1 MSKINLL
8 SKQVADL
15 IAAGEVVERPA
26 SVVKEILENAIDA
39 EATVITVEIK
49 NGGIGFIRVTDNGTG
64 IGKEDIP
71 KAFKSHATSK
81 ISSAD
86 DLHSIT
92 SLSFRGEALA
102 SIAAVARVEML
113 TKTQDDDSGYRYC
126 IEGGE
131 ETYFDEAGCPKGTTI
146 IVRDLF
152 FNTPARMKFLRKDVA
167 EANAVA
173 SVVDK
178 IALSHPEVS
187 FRFIRDGKQVLLT
200 PGDGDLYQTVYS
212 VFGKDFASDLIPADY
227 TLDNIRVSGYVSKPS
242 ASRPNRNM
250 QYFFLNGRQ
259 IKTPT
264 GSSALSEAYKH
275 SIASGKFP
283 CCVLNIE
290 ASPEFVDVN
299 VHPAK
304 TEVRFVNDKPVF
316 SAVYYCAKNAVDG
329 VVDRPSITVTK
340 KDVADF
346 LAPPEPPE
354 QINLTEQPKGIF
366 AETSRPFTPVRKA
379 DIDIEYDEEDE
390 AAEPAVEKTAVEQ
403 SLFEAPKPYSAD
415 NEEQIAEKAEE
426 KEADEPESVEE
437 QIPVIKQE
445 PPKVRLSEPEEF
457 WTVKG
462 ELFGTYILVE
472 MAEKI
477 ILIDKHAA
485 HERIIFN
492 KLLNEDRDQATQLL
506 LEPIVVLLSKPEY
519 DVLIENIGLMRDAG
533 FEVEDFGSGSVL
545 VRECPMSVQ
554 AGEVKDIVIE
564 LAGYLLQNRT
574 ILLSE
579 KLEWL
584 LTSIACRAAIK
595 AGDFTSEKEREQF
608 VQTLM
613 QMPEVRHC
621 PHGRPVMVEM
631 LKSEIE
637 KSFNRS

>member
-1 MSKINLL
+1 M
-8 SKQVADL
+8 
-15 IAAGEVVERPA
+15 
-26 SVVKEILENAIDA
+26 
-39 EATVITVEIK
+39 
-49 NGGIGFIRVTDNGTG
+49 
-64 IGKEDIP
+64 
-71 KAFKSHATSK
+71 
-81 ISSAD
+81 
-86 DLHSIT
+86 
-92 SLSFRGEALA
+92 
-102 SIAAVARVEML
+102 
-113 TKTQDDDSGYRYC
+113 
-126 IEGGE
+126 
-131 ETYFDEAGCPKGTTI
+131 
-146 IVRDLF
+146 
-152 FNTPARMKFLRKDVA
+152 
-167 EANAVA
+167 
-173 SVVDK
+173 
-178 IALSHPEVS
+178 
-187 FRFIRDGKQVLLT
+187 
-200 PGDGDLYQTVYS
+200 
-212 VFGKDFASDLIPADY
+212 
-227 TLDNIRVSGYVSKPS
+227 
-242 ASRPNRNM
+242 
-250 QYFFLNGRQ
+250 
-259 IKTPT
+259 
-264 GSSALSEAYKH
+264 
-275 SIASGKFP
+275 
-283 CCVLNIE
+283 
-290 ASPEFVDVN
+290 
-299 VHPAK
+299 
-304 TEVRFVNDKPVF
+304 
-316 SAVYYCAKNAVDG
+316 
-329 VVDRPSITVTK
+329 
-340 KDVADF
+340 
-346 LAPPEPPE
+346 
-354 QINLTEQPKGIF
+354 
-366 AETSRPFTPVRKA
+366 RKA

-390 AAEPAVEKTAVEQ
+390 AAVPAVEKTAVEQ
-403 SLFEAPKPYSAD
+403 SLSEAPKPYSAD

-426 KEADEPESVEE
+426 KEADEQESVEE
-437 QIPVIKQE
+437 QIPVIKQY
-445 PPKVRLSEPEEF
+445 PPEVRRSEPEEF

-492 KLLNEDRDQATQLL
+492 KLLNEDREQATQLL

-519 DVLIENIGLMRDAG
+519 DVLIENIELMRDAG